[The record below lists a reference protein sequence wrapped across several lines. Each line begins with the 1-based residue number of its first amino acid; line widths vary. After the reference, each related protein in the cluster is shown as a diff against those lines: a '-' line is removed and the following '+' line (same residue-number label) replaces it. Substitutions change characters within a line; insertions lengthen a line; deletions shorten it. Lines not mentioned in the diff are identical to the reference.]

1 MANAAQTLV
10 DPLQPRRQAYVWLA
24 CSAVTRDKRFILGR
38 SIVLVRGAET
48 PVIPLPDDQELV
60 HAIPTNDPEGL
71 EAYWRKRF
79 GIRRGKSEWFRPN
92 GRDVGAFKAS

>member
-1 MANAAQTLV
+1 MTA
-10 DPLQPRRQAYVWLA
+10 RRQTYLYLA
-24 CSAVTRDKRFILGR
+24 RPTAGNDKRYRLGR
-38 SIVLVRGAET
+38 VSGLARDGEEPEIT
-48 PVIPLPDDQELV
+48 LPEDQELV

-92 GRDVGAFKAS
+92 GRDVGAFKAT